1 MNDIE
6 FYKKGNKIYIK
17 KKNRGKFTDYCGG
30 KVTDECIQRGKN
42 SPNPKI
48 RKRATFAAN
57 ARVWKHQQGGTV
69 KNIADNLFENLKE
82 VKYGNGNYDNVNT
95 KLFSKY
101 PPQANGHRDD
111 RVKLVNHPSH
121 PSRGKWSNN
130 NKVFNLSDFGMENPN
145 LTFFGLADGNDP
157 NAVLKY
163 KNDYVLPEIT
173 VTPHGAYVDNTYD
186 QIRLYPK
193 TNVQKHQLGGVIKLV
208 PKGNYLKVLQQF
220 IEKTKISPKNMLNF
234 RKGIDRDDRFLQ
246 GELLKQALEKQK
258 VPLHYVGHGM
268 SKQMDQEALA
278 TARMMN
284 KHGYDTSRKFYSSS
298 LVGDRT
304 STAAPGGFYSDGP
317 FIIVRDMRQPEEYI
331 SHILIN
337 DSYNNPY
344 SRKLANFYKSVLD
357 QENPNIPH
365 VLFSDIINGSYKF

>member
-42 SPNPKI
+42 SPDPKI

-57 ARVWKHQQGGTV
+57 ARTW
-69 KNIADNLFENLKE
+69 
-82 VKYGNGNYDNVNT
+82 
-95 KLFSKY
+95 
-101 PPQANGHRDD
+101 
-111 RVKLVNHPSH
+111 
-121 PSRGKWSNN
+121 
-130 NKVFNLSDFGMENPN
+130 
-145 LTFFGLADGNDP
+145 
-157 NAVLKY
+157 
-163 KNDYVLPEIT
+163 
-173 VTPHGAYVDNTYD
+173 
-186 QIRLYPK
+186 
-193 TNVQKHQLGGVIKLV
+193 KHQLGGVIKLV

-220 IEKTKISPKNMLNF
+220 IGKTKISPKNMLNF

-246 GELLKQALEKQK
+246 GELLKQAFEKQK

-284 KHGYDTSRKFYSSS
+284 KHGFDTSRKFYSSS

-317 FIIVRDMRQPEEYI
+317 FIIVRDMRQPEGYI

-344 SRKLANFYKSVLD
+344 SRKLANSYKSILD